1 MLQVDGV
8 PVSNHAASAAS
19 QPQQVKPHS
28 SSNTASFAQELTSAS
43 LRFSKHACERLERR
57 GITVGP
63 EELQRVH
70 SAVELA
76 ATKGAVDSLVLL
88 DRIAFLVNVRSRTV
102 VTALEAAPGANKVF
116 TNIDSV
122 VVA

>member
-8 PVSNHAASAAS
+8 PLGHTASAAS

-28 SSNTASFAQELTSAS
+28 PSHGTSFAQELTSAS
-43 LRFSKHACERLERR
+43 LRFSKHARERLERR

-70 SAVELA
+70 NAVELA

-88 DRIAFLVNVRSRTV
+88 DRVAFLVNVRSRTI